1 MKNANIIINYLKG
14 KYNSLEYEIEGNKNI
29 KRYTKPS
36 MSNYTENAIALLINK
51 IKQNQLNYLI
61 DPQLS
66 VGDKKIIR
74 PDIIIYDKNNVI
86 VGIGEVKSQLGY
98 AGNFNKEEYN
108 QKIKKLKKASDKNI
122 LVLKKQNMYFSI
134 SDNCKN
140 FIVILMSSNNHNN
153 LEKFKGTNYFV
164 LFEKENNK
172 NLWYDTL
179 SLESLNKKKHGYTDF
194 AEFVKKM

>member
-1 MKNANIIINYLKG
+1 MEYANVLIDYLKE
-14 KYNSLEYEIEGNKNI
+14 KYNSLECVIEGNKNI

-51 IKQNQLNYLI
+51 IKKNQLNYLI

-66 VGDKKIIR
+66 VDNKKIIR

-86 VGIGEVKSQLGY
+86 VGIIEVKSQLGY
-98 AGNFNKEEYN
+98 AGNFNKEDYN
-108 QKIKKLKKASDKNI
+108 KKIKQLKKASDKN
-122 LVLKKQNMYFSI
+122 LLALKKQNMYFSI

-140 FIVILMSSNNHNN
+140 FIVILMSYNNHNN

-194 AEFVKKM
+194 AEFVKKI

>member
-1 MKNANIIINYLKG
+1 MEYANVLIDYLKE
-14 KYNSLEYEIEGNKNI
+14 KYNSLECVIEGNKNI

-51 IKQNQLNYLI
+51 IKKNQLNYLI

-66 VGDKKIIR
+66 VDNKKIIR
-74 PDIIIYDKNNVI
+74 PDIIIYDKDNVI
-86 VGIGEVKSQLGY
+86 VGIIEVKSQLGY
-98 AGNFNKEEYN
+98 AGNFNQEDYN
-108 QKIKKLKKASDKNI
+108 QKIKQLKKTSDKH
-122 LVLKKQNMYFSI
+122 LLALKKQNINFSI

-153 LEKFKGTNYFV
+153 LEKFKDTNYFV
-164 LFEKENNK
+164 LFEKEKNK

-179 SLESLNKKKHGYTDF
+179 SLETLNEKKHGYFDF
-194 AEFVKKM
+194 IEFVKKI

>member
-1 MKNANIIINYLKG
+1 MEYANVLIDYLKE
-14 KYNSLEYEIEGNKNI
+14 KYNSLECVIEGNKNI

-51 IKQNQLNYLI
+51 IKKNQLNYLI

-66 VGDKKIIR
+66 VDNKKIIR

-86 VGIGEVKSQLGY
+86 VGIIEVKSQLGY
-98 AGNFNKEEYN
+98 AGNFNKEDYN
-108 QKIKKLKKASDKNI
+108 KKIKQLKKASDKN
-122 LVLKKQNMYFSI
+122 LLALKKQNMYFSI

-140 FIVILMSSNNHNN
+140 FIVILMFSNNHNN

-194 AEFVKKM
+194 AEFVKKI

>member
-1 MKNANIIINYLKG
+1 MEYANVLIDYLKE
-14 KYNSLEYEIEGNKNI
+14 KYNSLECVIEGNKNI

-51 IKQNQLNYLI
+51 IKKKQLNYLI

-66 VGDKKIIR
+66 VDNKKIIR

-86 VGIGEVKSQLGY
+86 VGIIEVKSQLGY
-98 AGNFNKEEYN
+98 AGNFNKEDYN
-108 QKIKKLKKASDKNI
+108 KKIKQLKKASDKN
-122 LVLKKQNMYFSI
+122 LLALKKQNMYFSI

-140 FIVILMSSNNHNN
+140 FIVILMFSNNHNN

-194 AEFVKKM
+194 AEFVKKI